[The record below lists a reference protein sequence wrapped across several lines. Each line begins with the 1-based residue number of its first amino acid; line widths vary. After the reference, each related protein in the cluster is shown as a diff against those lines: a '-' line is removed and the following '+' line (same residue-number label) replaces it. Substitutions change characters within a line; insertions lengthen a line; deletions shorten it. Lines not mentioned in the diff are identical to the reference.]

1 MRQEELEAFKEE
13 LARKR
18 VLRHEAIAAVQAEMK
33 ELRGKAEDERKLRE
47 QAEEER
53 DKLRTL
59 LENRTREETPG
70 KPVEEE
76 YERSTKMEVK
86 AEPEQ
91 KFNETEEELRIELE
105 KERGEK
111 NQLLEERDWLRAEA
125 EEKLGLQR
133 QLQALKDV
141 SEIGKEMLKIREL
154 QVLAFDL

>member
-1 MRQEELEAFKEE
+1 MRQEELEAFREE

-53 DKLRTL
+53 DKLRIL
-59 LENRTREETPG
+59 LENRTREKTPG

-76 YERSTKMEVK
+76 FERSTKMEVK

>member
-33 ELRGKAEDERKLRE
+33 ELRGRAEDERKLRE

-70 KPVEEE
+70 KPVDEEF
-76 YERSTKMEVK
+76 ERSRTMEMK
-86 AEPEQ
+86 AEPE
-91 KFNETEEELRIELE
+91 KLNKKEEELKIELE
-105 KERGEK
+105 KEREEK
-111 NQLLEERDWLRAEA
+111 NHLLEERDWLRAEA

-133 QLQALKDV
+133 QVQALKDV

-154 QVLAFDL
+154 QVRAFDLN

>member
-1 MRQEELEAFKEE
+1 MRQEELEAFREE

-76 YERSTKMEVK
+76 FERSTKMEVK
-86 AEPEQ
+86 AEREQ
-91 KFNETEEELRIELE
+91 KFSETEEELRIELE

>member
-1 MRQEELEAFKEE
+1 MRQEELEAFREE

-76 YERSTKMEVK
+76 FIRNTKMEVK

>member
-1 MRQEELEAFKEE
+1 MRQEELEAFREE

-33 ELRGKAEDERKLRE
+33 ELRGKAEGERKLRE

-59 LENRTREETPG
+59 LENRTKEGTPG

-76 YERSTKMEVK
+76 FERSTKMEVK